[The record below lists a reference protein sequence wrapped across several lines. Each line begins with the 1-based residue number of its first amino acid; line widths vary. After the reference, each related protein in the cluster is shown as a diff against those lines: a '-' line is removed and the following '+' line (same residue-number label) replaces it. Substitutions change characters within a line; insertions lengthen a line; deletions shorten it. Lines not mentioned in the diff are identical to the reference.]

1 MSIDQCVKCNCLL
14 FVAFCFLDCV
24 DVGPIS
30 NFVCNFFFFGFNYK
44 EIKWD
49 QDTVECEY
57 VIVNILFVRVVVGS
71 IFFCHL

>member
-1 MSIDQCVKCNCLL
+1 M
-14 FVAFCFLDCV
+14 

-30 NFVCNFFFFGFNYK
+30 NFVCNFFFFFFFFCFNYK

-57 VIVNILFVRVVVGS
+57 VIVNILFVRVVFGS
-71 IFFCHL
+71 IFFVTCESVKISLW